1 MVITLGREELYWDL
15 TNGRQEF
22 AEQSTRCE
30 GALLCPITTQPQRII
45 WPSLSV
51 AKETKTG

>member
-1 MVITLGREELYWDL
+1 MVITLGREELYWHL

-22 AEQSTRCE
+22 AEQPTRCE

-51 AKETKTG
+51 AKETETG